1 MKEEGGQMREG
12 EWGMAERFVYMC
24 VHAVSDVIQHT
35 AVQV

>member
-1 MKEEGGQMREG
+1 MKEERGQMREG